1 MLFIKT
7 PNMSQTFKH
16 TKKKAYKIFQ
26 QSQALRGMKLQTKM
40 GSILI

>member
-16 TKKKAYKIFQ
+16 IQSQKKKTHKNVATIQTAKKI
-26 QSQALRGMKLQTKM
+26 
-40 GSILI
+40 